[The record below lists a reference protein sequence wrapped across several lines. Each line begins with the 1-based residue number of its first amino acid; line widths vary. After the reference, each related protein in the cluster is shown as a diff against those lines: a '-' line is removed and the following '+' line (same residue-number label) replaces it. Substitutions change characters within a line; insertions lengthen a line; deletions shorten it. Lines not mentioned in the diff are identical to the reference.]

1 MIEILISLLI
11 SLTILVVVLFGLLV
25 YSKKEYGKK
34 SEVTL
39 NIYNHNGECVLSSKF
54 ESVEKTGD
62 MVRIISKKASSIS
75 TRIVAASTKEEEL
88 DTRDKFFDY
97 MK

>member
-25 YSKKEYGKK
+25 YSKKGGKK

-39 NIYNHNGECVLSSKF
+39 NIYNHNGECIISSKF
-54 ESVEKTGD
+54 ESVEKAFEFLD
-62 MVRIISKKASSIS
+62 KNLSSLKG
-75 TRIVAASTKEEEL
+75 TRFTIE
-88 DTRDKFFDY
+88 
-97 MK
+97 

>member
-25 YSKKEYGKK
+25 SKKEYGKK

-39 NIYNHNGECVLSSKF
+39 NVYNHNGECVISSKF
-54 ESVEKTGD
+54 ESVEKAFEFLNENLSALKG
-62 MVRIISKKASSIS
+62 
-75 TRIVAASTKEEEL
+75 TRFTIE
-88 DTRDKFFDY
+88 
-97 MK
+97 

>member
-25 YSKKEYGKK
+25 YSKKGCGGKK

-39 NIYNHNGECVLSSKF
+39 NIYNHNGECIISSKF
-54 ESVEKTGD
+54 ESVEK
-62 MVRIISKKASSIS
+62 AFEFLNENLSSLKG
-75 TRIVAASTKEEEL
+75 TRYTIE
-88 DTRDKFFDY
+88 
-97 MK
+97 

>member
-25 YSKKEYGKK
+25 YYKKECSSKDG
-34 SEVTL
+34 EVTL

-54 ESVEKTGD
+54 KSVEKAFEFLD
-62 MVRIISKKASSIS
+62 ENLSSLKG
-75 TRIVAASTKEEEL
+75 TRYTIE
-88 DTRDKFFDY
+88 
-97 MK
+97 

>member
-25 YSKKEYGKK
+25 YSKKENGGKDG
-34 SEVTL
+34 EVTL

-54 ESVEKTGD
+54 ESVEKAFEFLNENLSALKG
-62 MVRIISKKASSIS
+62 
-75 TRIVAASTKEEEL
+75 TRYTIE
-88 DTRDKFFDY
+88 
-97 MK
+97 

>member
-25 YSKKEYGKK
+25 YSKMGDKK

-39 NIYNHNGECVLSSKF
+39 NIYNHNGECIISSKF
-54 ESVEKTGD
+54 ESVEK
-62 MVRIISKKASSIS
+62 AFEFLNENLSSLKGMRY
-75 TRIVAASTKEEEL
+75 TVE
-88 DTRDKFFDY
+88 
-97 MK
+97 

>member
-25 YSKKEYGKK
+25 HSKKGGKDG
-34 SEVTL
+34 EVTL

-54 ESVEKTGD
+54 ESVEKAFEFLNENLSALKG
-62 MVRIISKKASSIS
+62 
-75 TRIVAASTKEEEL
+75 TRYTIE
-88 DTRDKFFDY
+88 
-97 MK
+97 

>member
-25 YSKKEYGKK
+25 YSKKEYGSKK

-39 NIYNHNGECVLSSKF
+39 SIYNYNGECVISSKF
-54 ESVEKTGD
+54 ESVEKAFEFLN
-62 MVRIISKKASSIS
+62 KNLSSLKG
-75 TRIVAASTKEEEL
+75 TRYTIE
-88 DTRDKFFDY
+88 
-97 MK
+97 

>member
-25 YSKKEYGKK
+25 YSKKEYGDKK

-39 NIYNHNGECVLSSKF
+39 NIYNHNGECVISSKF
-54 ESVEKTGD
+54 ESVEKAFEFLN
-62 MVRIISKKASSIS
+62 KNLSSLKG
-75 TRIVAASTKEEEL
+75 TRYTIE
-88 DTRDKFFDY
+88 
-97 MK
+97 

>member
-11 SLTILVVVLFGLLV
+11 SLTILVAVLFGLLV

-54 ESVEKTGD
+54 ESVEKAFEFLNENLSALKG
-62 MVRIISKKASSIS
+62 
-75 TRIVAASTKEEEL
+75 TRFTIE
-88 DTRDKFFDY
+88 
-97 MK
+97 

>member
-25 YSKKEYGKK
+25 SKKEYGKK

-39 NIYNHNGECVLSSKF
+39 NVYNHNGECVISSKF
-54 ESVEKTGD
+54 ESVEKAFEFLNEN
-62 MVRIISKKASSIS
+62 ISALKG
-75 TRIVAASTKEEEL
+75 TRYTIE
-88 DTRDKFFDY
+88 
-97 MK
+97 

>member
-25 YSKKEYGKK
+25 YSKKEHDGKE

-39 NIYNHNGECVLSSKF
+39 SIYNHNGECVISSKF
-54 ESVEKTGD
+54 ESVEK
-62 MVRIISKKASSIS
+62 AFEFLNNNLSSLKG
-75 TRIVAASTKEEEL
+75 TRYTIE
-88 DTRDKFFDY
+88 
-97 MK
+97 